1 MNVAVEPAAFTP
13 DEPTDYKRSWQ
24 RVGVGMIPSTIGLAT
39 WWGGTALGWIPDIKG
54 LFPVFVAWVFVS
66 AVVPLAYI
74 RKLYCVLIV
83 LFLFFPIL
91 GFVLAMNFQTAKVE
105 GSSMVPTLVEGDV
118 LLVDTKADLDTLGMY
133 VIEVEGEN
141 NPLVKRL
148 VGLPGQTIDARY
160 GRLFADDTEV
170 HPRQGGAPDSWNKE
184 RPVDS
189 QVSSRLPRK
198 LEADEYFVIG
208 DDPGASRD
216 SRQFGPVKAA
226 NIKGKV
232 VWSLKGSH
240 GFGPVE

>member
-1 MNVAVEPAAFTP
+1 MNAEAEAFTP

-24 RVGVGMIPSTIGLAT
+24 RVGVGMIPSLVGFAAWFGGVAAGL
-39 WWGGTALGWIPDIKG
+39 IPNIKG
-54 LFPVFVAWVFVS
+54 LMPVFVVWVFVS
-66 AVVPLAYI
+66 ALVPLAYI
-74 RKLYCVLIV
+74 RKLYCLVIV
-83 LFLFFPIL
+83 CFLFFPIV
-91 GFVLAMNFQTAKVE
+91 GFVLLMNFQTAKVE
-105 GSSMVPTLVEGDV
+105 GASMLPVLVEGDV
-118 LLVDTKADLDTLGMY
+118 LLVDTTADPDALGMY

-170 HPRQGGAPDSWNKE
+170 HPRKGGAPDTWNKE

-189 QVSSRLPRK
+189 RVTARFPRK
-198 LEADEYFVIG
+198 LEEGEYYLIG
-208 DDPGASRD
+208 DNPEVSRD
-216 SRQFGPVKAA
+216 SRQFGPIKRES
-226 NIKGKV
+226 IKGKV